1 MSSNQIKEGERWPK
15 FKAQYIRTFQKMLD
29 KKIADGFDVG
39 DWRTGHDVWDWWVS
53 PKPKETDEAQ
63 LTIFE

>member
-1 MSSNQIKEGERWPK
+1 
-15 FKAQYIRTFQKMLD
+15 MLD

-39 DWRTGHDVWDWWVS
+39 EFWRTGQDVWDWWVS
-53 PKPKETDEAQ
+53 PTPVKEDEAQ

>member
-39 DWRTGHDVWDWWVS
+39 EWRTGQDV
-53 PKPKETDEAQ
+53 
-63 LTIFE
+63 